1 MNQQPQ
7 PKRRKAIVKRRQQ
20 INRANCEIE
29 AILLQDTEQLYA
41 VAPREISDSR
51 QASDDEARATGQ
63 IERR

>member
-1 MNQQPQ
+1 M
-7 PKRRKAIVKRRQQ
+7 VKRQQQ
-20 INRANCEIE
+20 INCTSREISE
-29 AILLQDTEQLYA
+29 AILQQDTKQLDA